1 MNKYELQNY
10 IVKNIPIVKEMG
22 FIIEDIGD
30 NQVIVSGEY
39 KKHINHTNSVFGGS
53 ISSVMTLAGWGRVR
67 ILIED
72 IDKNAVILIKSNST
86 DFIKPVVEDYIVITE
101 SLLEKDI
108 EKFKK
113 IYNKFGKGRIMVNAV
128 LKHRNSNEILAKFI
142 GEFVAIKKQEEKDDI
157 SSS

>member
-67 ILIED
+67 VLIED

-86 DFIKPVVEDYIVITE
+86 NFIKPVVEDYIVITE

-128 LKHRNSNEILAKFI
+128 LKHRNSNEILAEFI

>member
-86 DFIKPVVEDYIVITE
+86 NFIKPVVEDYIVITE

-128 LKHRNSNEILAKFI
+128 LKHRNSNEILAEFI

>member
-10 IVKNIPIVKEMG
+10 IIENIPIVKEMG

-72 IDKNAVILIKSNST
+72 IDKNSIILIKSNRT
-86 DFIKPVVEDYIVITE
+86 DFIKPVIEDYIVITE
-101 SLLEKDI
+101 SLPEKDI